1 VFTEPSS
8 VSPDLD
14 LFDDVI
20 LSFHTIWTIQ
30 STQGRMFRVA
40 NKTGFY
46 N

>member
-1 VFTEPSS
+1 MVTEPSS
-8 VSPDLD
+8 VSPDPD

-20 LSFHTIWTIQ
+20 LSFHTICTIQ
-30 STQGRMFRVA
+30 STQSRMFSEA